1 MREPFSFQDEQ
12 GGAIERPPY
21 TCTCARSNA
30 WIDASTP
37 ARHGG
42 WRLASP
48 VAHAV
53 FHVRVLTELE
63 FASTSSKFDLDH
75 GLHALAHT
83 RGCSFHARKTPAPA
97 AESSKPASRIDQP
110 SRYRRSNDRT
120 SSATSSLNATGE
132 KPADR
137 MRRAHE
143 TAVSRRSMDSD
154 AGQETRST
162 MARPAPLSSASLSL
176 LVLGKLSSSESM

>member
-1 MREPFSFQDEQ
+1 NLKLSTIPPPRSPCCNQWVRELAIPYYAYAAPKPYMREPFSFQDEQ

-75 GLHALAHT
+75 GLHALA
-83 RGCSFHARKTPAPA
+83 
-97 AESSKPASRIDQP
+97 
-110 SRYRRSNDRT
+110 
-120 SSATSSLNATGE
+120 
-132 KPADR
+132 
-137 MRRAHE
+137 
-143 TAVSRRSMDSD
+143 
-154 AGQETRST
+154 
-162 MARPAPLSSASLSL
+162 
-176 LVLGKLSSSESM
+176 